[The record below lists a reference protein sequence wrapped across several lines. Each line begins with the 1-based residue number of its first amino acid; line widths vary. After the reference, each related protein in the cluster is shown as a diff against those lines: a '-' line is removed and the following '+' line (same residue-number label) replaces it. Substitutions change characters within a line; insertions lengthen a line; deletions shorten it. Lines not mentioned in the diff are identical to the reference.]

1 VPVED
6 ALGFSASHRVR
17 FAWSRLAWAVS
28 TACDKDVVSMVAI
41 TVPAEIV
48 SPAATLTAVTVPDV
62 GKCNVF
68 WFVLATDPV

>member
-1 VPVED
+1 
-6 ALGFSASHRVR
+6 
-17 FAWSRLAWAVS
+17 
-28 TACDKDVVSMVAI
+28 MVAI